1 MNSHRIVLNEQH
13 GAIEMTKSIK
23 ALVIGASG
31 FLGSHIVKELTRQGY
46 RVRIMVRASSN
57 LDALAGIEYEK
68 VIGDVLNTPSLEA
81 AMIGCDWVFHSA
93 VDTRAW
99 LFNSGPLYQTNVL
112 GVVNAVN
119 AAKACSIKKF
129 ILTSSLVT
137 VGRNPSGI
145 ADETCIPTEK
155 DLFTDYMR
163 TRFLAEKYILDA
175 FTESGFPA
183 IACCVSNTYGADDLQ
198 PTPHGNLI
206 KQVAYGRV
214 PVYLKA
220 KSECVGVVDAAQAL
234 ILAAEKGREGE
245 RYIISERY
253 ISNKALF
260 TIAEKK
266 AGLSRLIGGA
276 PTSLVYLCTTV
287 AGVFSRLFALD
298 SVLTNNSAKLLYQ
311 TWPLSNSKAKN
322 ELGWE
327 PRPIHDSIEEAV
339 DSYLAE
345 R

>member
-1 MNSHRIVLNEQH
+1 M
-13 GAIEMTKSIK
+13 AKPIK

-31 FLGSHIVKELTRQGY
+31 FLGSHIVKQLAQQGY
-46 RVRIMVRASSN
+46 AVRIMVRASSN
-57 LDALAGIEYEK
+57 LDALEGLNYEK
-68 VIGDVLNTPSLEA
+68 SIGDVLDVPSLEA
-81 AMIGCDWVFHSA
+81 AMKGCDWVFHSA

-119 AAKACSIKKF
+119 AAKTCNIKRF
-129 ILTSSLVT
+129 VLTSSLVT

-145 ADETCIPTEK
+145 ADESCIPNND

-206 KQVAYGRV
+206 KQVAFGRV

-220 KSECVGVVDAAQAL
+220 QSECVGVVDAAQAL
-234 ILAAEKGREGE
+234 ILAAEKGRPGE

-253 ISNKALF
+253 VSNRELF
-260 TIAEKK
+260 ITAEKR
-266 AGLSRLIGGA
+266 AGLSRLVGGV
-276 PTSLVYLCTTV
+276 PTSMVYLCTKV
-287 AGVFSRLFALD
+287 VGVFSRLFSLD
-298 SVLTNNSAKLLYQ
+298 LVLTANSAKLLYQ
-311 TWPLSNSKAKN
+311 TWPLSNSKAKK

-339 DSYLAE
+339 DSYLAK

>member
-1 MNSHRIVLNEQH
+1 
-13 GAIEMTKSIK
+13 MTRSIK

-31 FLGSHIVKELTRQGY
+31 FLGSHIVKELARQGY
-46 RVRIMVRASSN
+46 SVRIMVRASSN
-57 LDALAGIEYEK
+57 LDALAGVQYEK
-68 VIGDVLNTPSLEA
+68 VIGDVQDAPSLKA
-81 AMIGCDWVFHSA
+81 AMNGCDWVFHSA

-119 AAKACSIKKF
+119 AAKACNIKRF

-137 VGRNPSGI
+137 IGRSASGI
-145 ADETCIPTEK
+145 ADERCIPAK
-155 DLFTDYMR
+155 DDLFTDYMR

-175 FTESGFPA
+175 FSESGFPA

-198 PTPHGNLI
+198 PTAHGNLI
-206 KQVAYGRV
+206 KQVAYGRA
-214 PVYLKA
+214 PFYLKA

-234 ILAAEKGREGE
+234 ILAAEKGRVGE

-253 ISNKALF
+253 ISNRELF
-260 TIAEKK
+260 SIAEKK
-266 AGLSRLIGGA
+266 AGLSRLIGGV
-276 PTSLVYLCTTV
+276 PTSLVYFCTTIV
-287 AGVFSRLFALD
+287 GVFSRLFALD
-298 SVLTNNSAKLLYQ
+298 LVLTNNSAKLLYK
-311 TWPLSNSKAKN
+311 TWPLSNAKAKQ

-327 PRPIHDSIEEAV
+327 PRPIQDSIEEAV
-339 DSYLAE
+339 ESYLAK